1 MEASAEHP
9 ERMSDPSRP
18 ASTMSE
24 DELARM
30 MIERIAR
37 QVDLETGRVPLG
49 TDGDAEPPGDD
60 PTASPPAEEAAVEPV
75 EEATAEPVEEAPVEL
90 SEEDVSRDLV
100 ERIAREVDEESHG

>member
-1 MEASAEHP
+1 M
-9 ERMSDPSRP
+9 PSEPR
-18 ASTMSE
+18 ADAAASE

-37 QVDLETGRVPLG
+37 QVDLETGRVPLA
-49 TDGDAEPPGDD
+49 TEDEDEPSVDD
-60 PTASPPAEEAAVEPV
+60 PAPSAVE
-75 EEATAEPVEEAPVEL
+75 ETAAEPVEEAAAEH

>member
-1 MEASAEHP
+1 
-9 ERMSDPSRP
+9 MSDSSRP
-18 ASTMSE
+18 ASTLSE

-37 QVDLETGRVPLG
+37 QVDLETGRVPLATEG
-49 TDGDAEPPGDD
+49 EDGPSSDD
-60 PTASPPAEEAAVEPV
+60 PAASAAAEETV
-75 EEATAEPVEEAPVEL
+75 AEPVEETAAEH